1 MLRIDTTQYATV
13 CELISHYEHCFGV
26 LSLRKWKYI
35 LKKLGYE
42 EHFQRLMAAE
52 KMIVDD
58 IGDMDDIID
67 SPFLAAPKHVP
78 SRDRFGARY
87 ISSSSD
93 PPISNQARRGRK
105 SSRRSQSK
113 EFIPKDGEGNI
124 PAKTCL
130 M

>member
-1 MLRIDTTQYATV
+1 MLKINTAQCATV
-13 CELISHYEHCFGV
+13 CELISHYEHRFGV

-35 LKKLGYE
+35 LKKLGFE
-42 EHFQRLMAAE
+42 ENFQRLMAAE

-67 SPFLAAPKHVP
+67 GPFLAAPKHVS
-78 SRDRFGARY
+78 SRDHFGTRY

-93 PPISNQARRGRK
+93 PAISNQAQRGRK

-124 PAKTCL
+124 TVKAR
-130 M
+130 MI